1 MHSPCLKA
9 WPKFIFILFFKIFNK
24 KVRKVARVVEED
36 IFSFFSIFFWSSQS
50 FHAKNLHEKILEGWH
65 KWNPSRNGY
74 IFVFSFIHSFIK
86 LQSIFLLK
94 HKCLIKSVCFPST
107 SFFSL
112 LGERNKSS
120 RLEIPPFTQSFSGL

>member
-1 MHSPCLKA
+1 MQ
-9 WPKFIFILFFKIFNK
+9 KIYMK
-24 KVRKVARVVEED
+24 KYWKDEINEIQVEM
-36 IFSFFSIFFWSSQS
+36 
-50 FHAKNLHEKILEGWH
+50 G
-65 KWNPSRNGY
+65 
-74 IFVFSFIHSFIK
+74 IFVFSFIK

-94 HKCLIKSVCFPST
+94 QKCLIKSVCFPST